1 MNIEPRQK
9 QFDFDGPEAIK
20 PQVLETFPYES
31 KGDPLDVDIDT
42 DEFTAVCPWTGLPDF
57 GEIVVSYVPDEK
69 VLELRSYKYYLLSY
83 RNVGMVQEH
92 VTRRIL
98 DDLVKAV
105 QPSACRSAPITGSGA
120 ASTRPARR
128 NTRRNRRRPKPGS
141 GPPALNRPL

>member
-9 QFDFDGPEAIK
+9 QFDFDGPESVR
-20 PQVLETFPYES
+20 PEVLETFPYES

-57 GEIVVSYVPDEK
+57 GEVVVSYVPDEK

-83 RNVGMVQEH
+83 RTVGMVQEH

-98 DDLVKAV
+98 DDLVAAV
-105 QPSACRSAPITGSGA
+105 RPVRMTV
-120 ASTRPARR
+120 STDYRVRGGIHTVCTAEYE
-128 NTRRNRRRPKPGS
+128 KD
-141 GPPALNRPL
+141 